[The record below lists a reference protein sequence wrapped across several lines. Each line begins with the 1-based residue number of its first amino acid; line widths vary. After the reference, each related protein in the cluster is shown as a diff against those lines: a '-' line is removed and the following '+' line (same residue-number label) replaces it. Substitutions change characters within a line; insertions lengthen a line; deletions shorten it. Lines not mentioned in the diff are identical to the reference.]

1 MSRVS
6 TLVLVM
12 FSWALFWATASARAE
27 GEGQADLDKATE
39 LQITAKSLQDLEQV
53 ARLCDSAL
61 KKGLDD
67 ANRKF
72 AEQMLSSTQ
81 YQRAARLCAPI
92 FDQGQPDRRWPILR
106 KVALDELER
115 AVKLAPEL
123 GEAHLLIAKLHA
135 LPGGD
140 HDRALTAAGAA
151 VKLFEDDK
159 KQRAA
164 ALVVR
169 AQLHEEVA
177 DRLKDYDQAIELDP
191 GNVDAWQA
199 RALTYAEKGDL
210 DKAVEDFE
218 RLLKDHADNVA
229 GHLAL
234 GEVLTNMEKYEQAGK
249 HIEEGI
255 KLKPDSPLGYSL
267 RAKLHVAQKDLKAA
281 LADLNKAL
289 KVEPRDIPS
298 LVMRARIH
306 QEEGDLAAAKDDAER
321 ILVLNP
327 ELPQGLILRSLILA
341 ADGKLPDAIADMEA
355 VLEKDPTNVAFR
367 LQLAS
372 YFIQDKRHTKAI
384 EIFTKILDEDESN
397 WIARQARADTFLS
410 TGKHAEAIADFEIV
424 FKEHPDDD
432 GVLNNFAWVLA
443 TSPDDKLRDGKRAVT
458 MATKACEVTEYKK
471 AHILSTLAA
480 AYAETG
486 DFETAKKWSRKAVE
500 LGGKDKEVD
509 DQLKQELQSYE
520 QKKPWREKQTVK
532 EKDEPVQ
539 PSRSQFEA

>member
-1 MSRVS
+1 MFV
-6 TLVLVM
+6 V
-12 FSWALFWATASARAE
+12 FSWAVSWSAASVRAA

-53 ARLCDSAL
+53 VRLCDSAL

-72 AEQMLSSTQ
+72 AEQMLSSTLF
-81 YQRAARLCAPI
+81 QRAARLCAPI
-92 FDQGQPDRRWPILR
+92 FDQGHPDRRWPILR
-106 KVALDELER
+106 KVALNELER
-115 AVKLAPEL
+115 AVQLAPEL
-123 GEAHLLIAKLHA
+123 GEAHLLIAKLLA

-140 HDRALTAAGAA
+140 RDRALTAAGAA
-151 VKLFEDDK
+151 VKLFEEDK

-169 AQLHEEVA
+169 AQLHEDMA
-177 DRLKDYDQAIELDP
+177 DRLKDYDQAITLDP

-210 DKAVEDFE
+210 DKAIEDF
-218 RLLKDHADNVA
+218 RQLLKNHADNVA
-229 GHLAL
+229 AHLAI
-234 GEVLTNMEKYEQAGK
+234 GEVLTNMEKFEEAGK

-255 KLKPDSPLGYSL
+255 KLKPDLALGYTL

-281 LADLNKAL
+281 IADLDKAL
-289 KVEPRDIPS
+289 KVEPGDIPA
-298 LVMRARIH
+298 LIMRARVH
-306 QEEGDLAAAKDDAER
+306 HEAGNMAAAKDDAER

-327 ELPQGLILRSLILA
+327 DLPQGLILRSLILA
-341 ADGKLPDAIADMEA
+341 ADGKLVDAIADMES

-367 LQLAS
+367 LQLAG

-410 TGKHAEAIADFEIV
+410 IGKHAEAIADFEV
-424 FKEHPDDD
+424 VLKEHPDDD
-432 GVLNNFAWVLA
+432 GILNNFAWVLA
-443 TSPDDKLRDGKRAVT
+443 TSPEDKLRDGKRAVT
-458 MATKACEVTEYKK
+458 LATKACETTEYKK

-486 DFETAKKWSRKAVE
+486 DFDTAKKWSQKAVE

-509 DQLKQELQSYE
+509 EQLKQELQSYE
-520 QKKPWREKQTVK
+520 QEKPWREKQQVK